1 MFTPDSQMRIH
12 RFPPAPASLP
22 FPPPCSPAKS
32 PHEWGYL
39 TLSASV
45 NLYVAKLEQLSDFH

>member
-1 MFTPDSQMRIH
+1 MFAPDSRMRIH
-12 RFPPAPASLP
+12 RFSPLP
-22 FPPPCSPAKS
+22 FPFLPSARQPSLTPP
-32 PHEWGYL
+32 ERGYL